1 MRQFYY
7 HLKTALENIQLNQTM
22 GFFSLISL
30 GLTLMLFGVFLLF
43 YENVQGFVQS
53 MRESV
58 QFSIYLKDGA
68 NQSAIHKLKEGLNDD
83 QRILSSTYIS
93 KKEALKIFNASFHD
107 KGLIER
113 LGENPLPASFEVIV
127 KADYQEAKSL
137 EEIIATFAGFSGV
150 EEVQYGSEW
159 LENLNTF
166 LNLLRLVGVGIGG
179 FLVVTVT
186 TNIANTIRL
195 HFYNRREEI
204 EIMKLI
210 GATHGFIK
218 IPFFIEGLLMG
229 AMSSVISILL
239 LFFLFDVAKDYLE
252 VFLASMGSLE
262 GLQFLPIKFLLGM
275 ILAGSTLGGIGSY
288 ISLSH
293 LLRLRNPD
301 YVTKTP

>member
-1 MRQFYY
+1 M
-7 HLKTALENIQLNQTM
+7 I
-22 GFFSLISL
+22 
-30 GLTLMLFGVFLLF
+30 FGVFLLF
-43 YENVQGFVQS
+43 YGNVQSFVQS

-58 QFSIYLKDGA
+58 QFSIYLKD
-68 NQSAIHKLKEGLNDD
+68 SADQEAVRKIREQLNND

-93 KKEALKIFNASFHD
+93 KDDALKIFNTSFHD
-107 KGLIER
+107 EGLIER

-127 KADYQEAKSL
+127 KADYQETQSL
-137 EEIIATFAGFSGV
+137 EAIIQTFAVFSGV

-166 LNLLRLVGVGIGG
+166 LNLLRLVGVGVGG
-179 FLVVTVT
+179 FLAVTVT

-229 AMSSVISILL
+229 AMSSVIAVILL
-239 LFFLFDVAKDYLE
+239 YILFGAAKGYLE
-252 VFLASMGSLE
+252 GFLGSMGSIE
-262 GLQFLPIKFLLGM
+262 GLQFLPMDFVFGLM
-275 ILAGSTLGGIGSY
+275 LAGSALGGIGSY

-301 YVTKTP
+301 YVPKSS

>member
-7 HLKTALENIQLNQTM
+7 HFKTAVENIQLNQTM
-22 GFFSLISL
+22 GIFSLISL
-30 GLTLMLFGVFLLF
+30 GLTLMLFGIFLLF
-43 YENVQGFVQS
+43 YGNVQGFVQT

-58 QFSIYLKDGA
+58 QFSIYIKDSA
-68 NQSAIHKLKEGLNDD
+68 DQNAIHKIKEGLNND

-93 KKEALKIFNASFHD
+93 KEEALKIFNASFHD

-137 EEIIATFAGFSGV
+137 EAIIQSFQVFSGV

-166 LNLLRLVGVGIGG
+166 LNLLQLVGIGIGG
-179 FLVVTVT
+179 FLAVTVT
-186 TNIANTIRL
+186 TNIANTVRL

-229 AMSSVISILL
+229 AMSSIISVVL
-239 LFFLFDVAKDYLE
+239 LFFLFDYSKSYLE
-252 VFLASMGSLE
+252 VFLGALGSLG
-262 GLQFLPIKFLLGM
+262 GLRFLPVNLLFALL
-275 ILAGSTLGGIGSY
+275 LAGSALGGIGSY
-288 ISLSH
+288 ISLNH
-293 LLRLRNPD
+293 LLKLRNPD
-301 YVTKTP
+301 YAPKSP

>member
-7 HLKTALENIQLNQTM
+7 HLKTAVENIQLNQTM

-43 YENVQGFVQS
+43 YGNVQGFVQT

-58 QFSIYLKDGA
+58 QFSIYLKDSA
-68 NQSAIHKLKEGLNDD
+68 DQNAIHKIKEGLNDD
-83 QRILSSTYIS
+83 PRILSSTYIS
-93 KKEALKIFNASFHD
+93 KEEALKIFNESFHD
-107 KGLIER
+107 KELITR
-113 LGENPLPASFEVIV
+113 LGENPLPASFEVVV

-137 EEIIATFAGFSGV
+137 EAVIRTFKVFPGV

-166 LNLLRLVGVGIGG
+166 LSVLRLIGVGIGG
-179 FLVVTVT
+179 FLAVTVT
-186 TNIANTIRL
+186 TNIANTVRL

-229 AMSSVISILL
+229 AMSGLIAVIL
-239 LFFLFDVAKDYLE
+239 LFFLFDYAKGYLD
-252 VFLASMGSLE
+252 VSLGTMGRF
-262 GLQFLPIKFLLGM
+262 GDLQFLPLNLLFALM
-275 ILAGSTLGGIGSY
+275 LAGSVLGGVGSY
-288 ISLSH
+288 ISLNH

-301 YVTKTP
+301 YVPKSH